1 MVAKR
6 LHGLKW
12 PSHNKRPLEV
22 EFVSREE
29 VGMVCRRAAVRCVS
43 AAVVFK

>member
-22 EFVSREE
+22 EFVSIE
-29 VGMVCRRAAVRCVS
+29 AVRDIIQERCTVLCMLLY
-43 AAVVFK
+43 

>member
-22 EFVSREE
+22 EYVSTEE
-29 VGMVCRRAAVRCVS
+29 VRDIIQEGCTV
-43 AAVVFK
+43 